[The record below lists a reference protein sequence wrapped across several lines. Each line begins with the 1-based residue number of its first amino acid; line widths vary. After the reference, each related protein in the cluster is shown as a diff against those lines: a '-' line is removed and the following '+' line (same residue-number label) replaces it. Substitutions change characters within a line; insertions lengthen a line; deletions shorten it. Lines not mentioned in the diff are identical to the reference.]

1 MAILRLTPLAA
12 VLALSGV
19 VHSIPV
25 PEPLLSELADPS
37 YGPIPG
43 QSSLYSTYNGTA
55 PPFPGNITGAIVN
68 TTSGPPGA
76 DDLLFQNLLSAEW
89 VIFSFYQQGVELF
102 NSTAFVE
109 AGFPNTTY
117 ERIQQIRD
125 NEAGHL
131 RIFQD
136 QISTNS
142 VKPGPCQYVFP
153 FDDPVSY
160 IALQTII
167 EVSSMAFLTGLE
179 LQATLTL
186 SKAALVAIAATESRH
201 NTWSLI
207 DNFKSNPFAGPAD
220 TVYPYANQIL
230 DFTNEWIVNGSC
242 PAENPIYPSPRQNL
256 PQISLA
262 ENTTSIAPGST
273 VVFNFSQPDNQPR
286 FTSGRDYYAVF
297 FHGVYNISVPF
308 NTTDYSAVIP
318 AQIDPVGV
326 IIAVVAD
333 EEGAPTK
340 ENVLAGTLI
349 MLESPATLAALDI

>member
-1 MAILRLTPLAA
+1 MAFIRFTPLAA
-12 VLALSGV
+12 VLAFSLA
-19 VHSIPV
+19 HCAPV
-25 PEPLLSELADPS
+25 AEPLLSELSNTS

-43 QSSLYSTYNGTA
+43 QSPLYSTYSGTA

-68 TTSGPPGA
+68 TTAGPPGE

-89 VIFSFYQQGVELF
+89 VIFSFYQQGVERF
-102 NSTAFVE
+102 NSTDFIE
-109 AGFPNTTY
+109 AGLPNTTY

-142 VKPGPCQYVFP
+142 VKPGPCQYVYP
-153 FDDPVSY
+153 FEDPISY
-160 IALQTII
+160 IALQTVI
-167 EVSSMAFLTGLE
+167 EISSMAFLTGLE
-179 LQATLTL
+179 LQAKLTL

-207 DNFKSNPFAGPAD
+207 DNWKSTPFAGPAD

-230 DFTNEWIVNGSC
+230 DFTNEWVVNGSC
-242 PAENPIYPSPRQNL
+242 PLENPIYPTPRQNL
-256 PQISLA
+256 PQITPGA
-262 ENTTSIAPGST
+262 GTTAITPGST
-273 VVFNFSQPDNQPR
+273 IVFNFTQPDNQPH
-286 FTSGRDYYAVF
+286 FTPDQDYYAVF

-308 NTTDYSAVIP
+308 NTTTYSAVIP
-318 AQIDPVGV
+318 PQIEPLGI

-340 ENVLAGTLI
+340 ESVLAGTLI
-349 MLESPATLAALDI
+349 LPQSPAALAASGV

>member
-1 MAILRLTPLAA
+1 MAFSRFTPLAA
-12 VLALSGV
+12 VLAFGLAQCA
-19 VHSIPV
+19 PV
-25 PEPLLSELADPS
+25 PEPLLSELANTS

-43 QSSLYSTYNGTA
+43 QSSLYSTYSGTA
-55 PPFPGNITGAIVN
+55 APFPGNITGAIVN
-68 TTSGPPGA
+68 TTSGPAGE

-89 VIFSFYQQGVELF
+89 VIFSFYQQGVERF
-102 NSTAFVE
+102 NSSAFVE

-142 VKPGPCQYVFP
+142 VKPGPCQYEYP
-153 FDDPVSY
+153 YDDPASY
-160 IALQTII
+160 IALQTVI
-167 EVSSMAFLTGLE
+167 EISSMAFLTGLE
-179 LQATLTL
+179 LQAKLTL

-207 DNFKSNPFAGPAD
+207 DNWRSTPFAGPAD

-242 PAENPIYPSPRQNL
+242 PAENPVYPTPRQNL
-256 PQISLA
+256 PQMTPGSGS
-262 ENTTSIAPGST
+262 TGVTPGST
-273 VVFNFSQPDNQPR
+273 LVFNFTQPDNQPH
-286 FTSGRDYYAVF
+286 FTPGKDYYAVF

-308 NTTDYSAVIP
+308 NTTTNSAVIP
-318 AQIDPVGV
+318 PQIEPLGIIVAV
-326 IIAVVAD
+326 IAD

-340 ENVLAGTLI
+340 ENVLAGTMILP
-349 MLESPATLAALDI
+349 ESPVALADSGY